1 MEHIRKAEA
10 WISDKLKN
18 KQKKPFVSDLETA
31 QEYKERWRSIYI
43 IYFTMFLIS
52 LGFSIILTGV
62 WPYLDKVSLLA
73 ELNKL
78 DTMDYF
84 QLDPTAG
91 KEFMGYIVAA
101 NPFAQMLFSPLVGW
115 WSNKLGSIRL
125 PVLVSLAL
133 FTVASA
139 MYSSLELL
147 SSHRKYWMLA
157 TRFLVG
163 VSSGMYVLY
172 TEED

>member
-1 MEHIRKAEA
+1 
-10 WISDKLKN
+10 
-18 KQKKPFVSDLETA
+18 
-31 QEYKERWRSIYI
+31 
-43 IYFTMFLIS
+43 
-52 LGFSIILTGV
+52 
-62 WPYLDKVSLLA
+62 
-73 ELNKL
+73 
-78 DTMDYF
+78 MDYF

-133 FTVASA
+133 FTLASA
-139 MYSSLELL
+139 MYSSLELVP
-147 SSHRKYWMLA
+147 SHRKYWMLA

-163 VSSGMYVLY
+163 VSSG
-172 TEED
+172 